1 MWIYEPGKVNSDLY
15 LLGRKEVPL
24 YLFKSGPEWLLVDG
38 GLLREETLVLS
49 QLKAIVPDLNDIR
62 HWFITHS
69 HFDHCGL
76 LGTLLPQARIY
87 AAEAA
92 IQNFMASKYRAMLYK
107 LHRSF
112 LDEPPAE
119 QVTNPYDA
127 LATKDFV
134 AVGEGDQLTIGDH
147 TFTVLATPGHSE
159 CSLSLYSDHQYLFAA
174 DAFGEMLQ
182 PDDWFPLPFQSPP
195 QYFQSIERLQQL
207 PVSLIAVGHHGL
219 LTDEHARQLAGH
231 SLRTHQYYA
240 RYFETLFRQHG
251 LEEASRLVTEKYS
264 HNSRAFFSTRMH
276 QASVRNV
283 ITILHETGYIE
294 A

>member
-1 MWIYEPGKVNSDLY
+1 MWIYEPGKVNNDLY

-24 YLFKSGPEWLLVDG
+24 YLIKSGPEWLLVDG

-76 LGTLLPQARIY
+76 LATLLPQARIY
-87 AAEAA
+87 AAETA

-107 LHRSF
+107 LHRGF
-112 LDEPPAE
+112 LDKPPAE
-119 QVTNPYDA
+119 QTDNPYDA
-127 LATKDFV
+127 LATKNFV

-195 QYFQSIERLQQL
+195 LYFQSIERLQQL

-219 LTDEHARQLAGH
+219 VTDEHARQLAGH
-231 SLRTHQYYA
+231 SLRTNHHYA
-240 RYFETLFRQHG
+240 RYFETLLHQHG

-264 HNSRAFFSTRMH
+264 YNSSAFFSTRMH

-283 ITILHETGYIE
+283 INILLETGYIK